1 MRALWREWWGKTA
14 LKGAK
19 RPGHRHRHR
28 HRHTPARLGSE
39 GLEPRAMLAADQL
52 STVEVEALLN
62 RASAVTPSN
71 DAIIAVVD
79 CTGQI
84 LGVRTESDVSFA
96 DNKTLGFAIDGAVAK
111 ARTGA
116 FFSNTQ
122 AILTSRTVSHISQS
136 TITQRE
142 MQADPNSTIDTI
154 TGPGYVAPVGLG
166 GTFPPGIINTPLVD
180 LFGIEHTNRVSVL
193 KPGVLPT
200 DPFDAANFIIDRRSY
215 SAQVAGTY
223 GAVGSQA
230 GQPPQP
236 IARGIATLPGG
247 IAIYRA
253 NTNEVIGGLG
263 VFFPGKD
270 GTASF
275 EQGFVATATQTRQNR
290 LNAPKVLEAELI
302 ALETLLPMNVGKPAV
317 VDVPLVKGSTLA
329 LITLAPSEN
338 ILTRT
343 YNPNGSLLQRA
354 NIGYQLPLPAP
365 LSVSQ
370 TQGLVNKVNNAARIN
385 LGGIALQSFGPQAG
399 PLGVQ
404 TLFTLAGKLGP
415 GTVSGSDQPVKGAVT
430 VLDGKL
436 QADGWLVPAT
446 TGSEMTAVQVKGII
460 DQGIVEAGKTRAQ
473 IRIQPT
479 GTKMVLAV
487 SDFDGTILGLYRMS
501 GATVFSIDVAVA
513 KARNTVYYASADLQP
528 TDRAGTVPVGTAFTN
543 RSFRYLASAH
553 DPSGNTAAGPGAFS
567 ILKDAGINPK
577 TGLNTNPNSPPLASS
592 FTTVLGYDSFNTGS
606 NFHSTTMPRENQNG
620 VVFFPGSTPLYVGR
634 KLSGGFGVSGDG
646 VDQDDVVTYYAAAG
660 SPQGNFNAPTDLRA
674 DNYRVSGIR
683 LPYVKYSRN
692 PFTGA

>member
-14 LKGAK
+14 LKGA
-19 RPGHRHRHR
+19 RWPARR
-28 HRHTPARLGSE
+28 TPAWLGAE

-52 STVEVEALLN
+52 STVEVESLLK

-71 DAIIAVVD
+71 DAIIAIVD

-84 LGVRTESDVSFA
+84 LGVRTESDISFA

-116 FFSNTQ
+116 FFSNNQ

-193 KPGVLPT
+193 KPGVSPAS
-200 DPFDAANFIIDRRSY
+200 PFDAANFIIDRRSY
-215 SAQVAGTY
+215 AAQVAGTY

-253 NTNEVIGGLG
+253 DTNEVIGGLG

-275 EQGFVATATQTRQNR
+275 EQGFVATAKQTRQNR
-290 LNAPKVLEAELI
+290 LNAPKALEAELI
-302 ALETLLPMNVGKPAV
+302 ALETLLPINVGKPAV
-317 VDVPLVKGSTLA
+317 VDVPLVSPTLA
-329 LITLAPSEN
+329 TITLAPAD
-338 ILTRT
+338 IIA
-343 YNPNGSLLQRA
+343 RA
-354 NIGYQLPLPAP
+354 GGIKLPLTAP
-365 LSVSQ
+365 RSTAQ
-370 TQGLVNKVNNAARIN
+370 TQALVNKINNAARIN

-430 VLDGKL
+430 VLPGKL
-436 QADGWLVPAT
+436 QADGWIVPAT
-446 TGSEMTAVQVKGII
+446 AGSELTAAQVKGII
-460 DQGIVEAGKTRAQ
+460 DQGTVEAGKTRAQ

-501 GATVFSIDVAVA
+501 GATLFSIDVAVA

-528 TDRAGTVPVGTAFTN
+528 TDRTGTVPIGTAFTN
-543 RSFRYLASAH
+543 RTFRYLASAH

-592 FTTVLGYDSFNTGS
+592 FKTVLGYDSFNTGS
-606 NFHSTTMPRENQNG
+606 NFHSTTMPAANQNG
-620 VVFFPGSTPLYVGR
+620 IVFFPGSSALYVGR

-646 VDQDDVVTYYAAAG
+646 VDQDDVVTSYAAAG

-674 DNYRVSGIR
+674 DNYLVSRIR

>member
-14 LKGAK
+14 LKGA
-19 RPGHRHRHR
+19 RWPARR
-28 HRHTPARLGSE
+28 TPAWLGAE

-52 STVEVEALLN
+52 STVEVESLLK

-71 DAIIAVVD
+71 DAIIAIVD

-84 LGVRTESDVSFA
+84 LGVRTESDISFA

-116 FFSNTQ
+116 FFSNNQ

-154 TGPGYVAPVGLG
+154 QGPGYVAPVGLG

-193 KPGVLPT
+193 KPGISPAS
-200 DPFDAANFIIDRRSY
+200 PFDAANFIIDRRSY

-253 NTNEVIGGLG
+253 GTNEVIGGLG

-275 EQGFVATATQTRQNR
+275 EQGFVATAKQTRQNR
-290 LNAPKVLEAELI
+290 LNAPKALEAELI
-302 ALETLLPMNVGKPAV
+302 ALETLLPINVGKPAV
-317 VDVPLVKGSTLA
+317 VDVPLVSPTLA
-329 LITLAPSEN
+329 TITLAPAD
-338 ILTRT
+338 IIA
-343 YNPNGSLLQRA
+343 RA
-354 NIGYQLPLPAP
+354 GGIKLPLTAP
-365 LSVSQ
+365 RSTAQ
-370 TQGLVNKVNNAARIN
+370 TQALVNKINNAARIN

-415 GTVSGSDQPVKGAVT
+415 GTVSGSDQPVKGALT
-430 VLDGKL
+430 VLPGKL
-436 QADGWLVPAT
+436 QADGWIVPAT
-446 TGSEMTAVQVKGII
+446 AGSELTAAQVKGII
-460 DQGIVEAGKTRAQ
+460 DQGTVEAGKTRAQ

-501 GATVFSIDVAVA
+501 GATLFSIDVAVA

-528 TDRAGTVPVGTAFTN
+528 TDRTGTVPIGTAFTN
-543 RSFRYLASAH
+543 RTFRYLASAH

-592 FTTVLGYDSFNTGS
+592 FKTVLGYDSFNTGS
-606 NFHSTTMPRENQNG
+606 NFHSTTMPAANQNG
-620 VVFFPGSTPLYVGR
+620 IVFFPGSSALYVGR

-646 VDQDDVVTYYAAAG
+646 VDQDDVVTSYAAAG

>member
-14 LKGAK
+14 LKGA
-19 RPGHRHRHR
+19 RWPARR
-28 HRHTPARLGSE
+28 TPAWLGAE

-52 STVEVEALLN
+52 STVEVESLLK

-71 DAIIAVVD
+71 DAIIAIVD

-84 LGVRTESDVSFA
+84 LGVRTESDISFA

-116 FFSNTQ
+116 FFSNNQ

-154 TGPGYVAPVGLG
+154 QGPGYVAPVGLG

-193 KPGVLPT
+193 KPGISPAS
-200 DPFDAANFIIDRRSY
+200 PFDAANFIIDRRSY

-253 NTNEVIGGLG
+253 GTNEVIGGLG

-275 EQGFVATATQTRQNR
+275 EQGFVATAKQTRQNR
-290 LNAPKVLEAELI
+290 LNAPKALEAELI
-302 ALETLLPMNVGKPAV
+302 ALETLLPINVGKPAV
-317 VDVPLVKGSTLA
+317 VDVPLVSPTLA
-329 LITLAPSEN
+329 TITLAPAD
-338 ILTRT
+338 IIA
-343 YNPNGSLLQRA
+343 RA
-354 NIGYQLPLPAP
+354 GGIKLPLTAP
-365 LSVSQ
+365 RSTAQ
-370 TQGLVNKVNNAARIN
+370 TQALVNKINNAARIN

-430 VLDGKL
+430 VLPGKL
-436 QADGWLVPAT
+436 QADGWIVPAT
-446 TGSEMTAVQVKGII
+446 AGSELTAAQVKGII
-460 DQGIVEAGKTRAQ
+460 DQGTVEAGKTRAQ

-501 GATVFSIDVAVA
+501 GATLFSIDVAVA

-528 TDRAGTVPVGTAFTN
+528 TDRTGTVPIGTAFTN
-543 RSFRYLASAH
+543 RTFRYLASAH

-592 FTTVLGYDSFNTGS
+592 FKTVLGYDSFNTGS
-606 NFHSTTMPRENQNG
+606 NFHSTTMPAANQNG
-620 VVFFPGSTPLYVGR
+620 IVFFPGSSALYVGR

-646 VDQDDVVTYYAAAG
+646 VDQDDVVTSYAAAG

-692 PFTGA
+692 PFTGAA

>member
-14 LKGAK
+14 LKGA
-19 RPGHRHRHR
+19 RWPARR
-28 HRHTPARLGSE
+28 TPAWLGAE

-52 STVEVEALLN
+52 STVEVESLLK

-71 DAIIAVVD
+71 DAIIAIVD

-84 LGVRTESDVSFA
+84 LGVRTESDISFA

-116 FFSNTQ
+116 FFSNNQ

-154 TGPGYVAPVGLG
+154 QGPGYVAPVGLG

-193 KPGVLPT
+193 KPGISPAS
-200 DPFDAANFIIDRRSY
+200 PFDAANFIIDRRSY

-253 NTNEVIGGLG
+253 GTNEVIGGLG

-275 EQGFVATATQTRQNR
+275 EQGFVATDKQTRQNR
-290 LNAPKVLEAELI
+290 LNAPKALEAELI
-302 ALETLLPMNVGKPAV
+302 ALETLLPINVGKPAV
-317 VDVPLVKGSTLA
+317 VDVPLVSPTLA
-329 LITLAPSEN
+329 TITLAPAD
-338 ILTRT
+338 IIA
-343 YNPNGSLLQRA
+343 RA
-354 NIGYQLPLPAP
+354 GGIKLPLTAP
-365 LSVSQ
+365 RSTAQ
-370 TQGLVNKVNNAARIN
+370 TQALVNKINNAARIN

-430 VLDGKL
+430 VLPGKL
-436 QADGWLVPAT
+436 QADGWIVPAT
-446 TGSEMTAVQVKGII
+446 AGSELTAAQVKGII
-460 DQGIVEAGKTRAQ
+460 DQGTVEAGKTRAQ

-501 GATVFSIDVAVA
+501 GATLFSIDVAVA

-528 TDRAGTVPVGTAFTN
+528 TDRTGTVPIGTAFTN
-543 RSFRYLASAH
+543 RTFRYLASAH

-592 FTTVLGYDSFNTGS
+592 FKTVLGYDSFNTGS
-606 NFHSTTMPRENQNG
+606 NFHSTTMPAANQNG
-620 VVFFPGSTPLYVGR
+620 IVFFPGSSALYVGR

-646 VDQDDVVTYYAAAG
+646 VDQDDVVTSYAAAG

>member
-14 LKGAK
+14 LKGA
-19 RPGHRHRHR
+19 RWPARR
-28 HRHTPARLGSE
+28 TPAWLGAE

-52 STVEVEALLN
+52 STVEVESLLK

-71 DAIIAVVD
+71 DAIIAIVD

-84 LGVRTESDVSFA
+84 LGVRTESDISFA

-116 FFSNTQ
+116 FFSNNQ

-154 TGPGYVAPVGLG
+154 QGPGYVAPVGLG

-193 KPGVLPT
+193 KPGISPAS
-200 DPFDAANFIIDRRSY
+200 PFDAANFIIDRRSY

-253 NTNEVIGGLG
+253 GTNEVIGGLG

-275 EQGFVATATQTRQNR
+275 EQGFVATAKQTRQNR
-290 LNAPKVLEAELI
+290 LNAPKALEAELI
-302 ALETLLPMNVGKPAV
+302 ALETLLPINVGKPAV
-317 VDVPLVKGSTLA
+317 VDVPLVSPTLA
-329 LITLAPSEN
+329 TITLAPAD
-338 ILTRT
+338 IIA
-343 YNPNGSLLQRA
+343 RA
-354 NIGYQLPLPAP
+354 GGIKLPLTAP
-365 LSVSQ
+365 RSTAQ
-370 TQGLVNKVNNAARIN
+370 TQALVNKINNAARIN

-430 VLDGKL
+430 VLPGKL
-436 QADGWLVPAT
+436 QADGWIVPAT
-446 TGSEMTAVQVKGII
+446 AGSELTAAQVKGII
-460 DQGIVEAGKTRAQ
+460 DQGTVEAGKTRAQ

-501 GATVFSIDVAVA
+501 GATLFSIDVAVA

-528 TDRAGTVPVGTAFTN
+528 TDRTGTVPIGTAFTN
-543 RSFRYLASAH
+543 RTFRYLASAH

-592 FTTVLGYDSFNTGS
+592 FKTVLGYDSFNTGS
-606 NFHSTTMPRENQNG
+606 NFHSTTMPAANQNG
-620 VVFFPGSTPLYVGR
+620 IVFFPGSSALYVGR

-646 VDQDDVVTYYAAAG
+646 VDQDDVVTSYAAAG

-674 DNYRVSGIR
+674 DNYRVSRIR

>member
-1 MRALWREWWGKTA
+1 M
-14 LKGAK
+14 
-19 RPGHRHRHR
+19 
-28 HRHTPARLGSE
+28 
-39 GLEPRAMLAADQL
+39 
-52 STVEVEALLN
+52 
-62 RASAVTPSN
+62 
-71 DAIIAVVD
+71 
-79 CTGQI
+79 
-84 LGVRTESDVSFA
+84 
-96 DNKTLGFAIDGAVAK
+96 
-111 ARTGA
+111 
-116 FFSNTQ
+116 
-122 AILTSRTVSHISQS
+122 
-136 TITQRE
+136 
-142 MQADPNSTIDTI
+142 
-154 TGPGYVAPVGLG
+154 GLG

-193 KPGVLPT
+193 KPGVSAAS
-200 DPFDAANFIIDRRSY
+200 PFDPANFIIDRRSY
-215 SAQVAGTY
+215 AAQVAGTY

-253 NTNEVIGGLG
+253 DTNEVIGGIG
-263 VFFPGKD
+263 VFFPGQD

-290 LNAPKVLEAELI
+290 LNAPKALEAELI
-302 ALETLLPMNVGKPAV
+302 ALETLLPMKVGKEGEPVA
-317 VDVPLVKGSTLA
+317 VPLVQGSTLA
-329 LITLAPSEN
+329 LITLAPAD
-338 ILTRT
+338 IIA
-343 YNPNGSLLQRA
+343 RA
-354 NIGYQLPLPAP
+354 GGIKLPLAAP
-365 LSVSQ
+365 LSDSQ

-404 TLFTLAGKLGP
+404 TLFKLAAQLTAKSGP
-415 GTVSGSDQPVKGAVT
+415 GTVNGSDQPVKGADPT
-430 VLDGKL
+430 PLKGKL

-446 TGSEMTAVQVKGII
+446 AGSALTAAQVDGII
-460 DQGIVEAGKTRAQ
+460 NQGIVEAGKTRAQ

-487 SDFDGTILGLYRMS
+487 SDFDGTILGLYRMP

-528 TDRAGTVPVGTAFTN
+528 ADQAGTVPKLTAFTN

-553 DPSGNTAAGPGAFS
+553 YPSGNTAAGPGAFS

-577 TGLNTNPNSPPLASS
+577 TGLNIGPPRPANT

-606 NFHSTTMPRENQNG
+606 NFHSTAMPAANQNG
-620 VVFFPGSTPLYVGR
+620 IVFFPGSTPLYVGR

-660 SPQGNFNAPTDLRA
+660 SAQGNFNAPTDLRA
-674 DNYRVSGIR
+674 DNYLVGGIR

-692 PFTGA
+692 PFTGAA

>member
-1 MRALWREWWGKTA
+1 MRALWREWWGTTA
-14 LKGAK
+14 LKGA
-19 RPGHRHRHR
+19 RWPARRR
-28 HRHTPARLGSE
+28 TPAWLGAE

-52 STVEVEALLN
+52 STVEVESLLK

-71 DAIIAVVD
+71 DAIIAIVD

-84 LGVRTESDVSFA
+84 LGVRTESDVNFA

-116 FFSNTQ
+116 FFSNNQ

-154 TGPGYVAPVGLG
+154 QGPGYVAPVGLG

-193 KPGVLPT
+193 KPGVSPAS
-200 DPFDAANFIIDRRSY
+200 PFDAANFIIDRRAY
-215 SAQVAGTY
+215 AAQVAGTY

-253 NTNEVIGGLG
+253 GTNEVIGGLG

-275 EQGFVATATQTRQNR
+275 EQGFVATAKQTRQNR
-290 LNAPKVLEAELI
+290 LNAPKALEAELI

-329 LITLAPSEN
+329 LITLAPAD
-338 ILTRT
+338 IIA
-343 YNPNGSLLQRA
+343 RA
-354 NIGYQLPLPAP
+354 GGIKLPLTAP
-365 LSVSQ
+365 RSTAQ
-370 TQGLVNKVNNAARIN
+370 TQALVNKINNAARIN
-385 LGGIALQSFGPQAG
+385 LGGIALQSFGPQVG

-404 TLFTLAGKLGP
+404 TLFKLAGTLGP

-430 VLDGKL
+430 VLPGKL

-446 TGSEMTAVQVKGII
+446 AGSELTAVQVKGII

-528 TDRAGTVPVGTAFTN
+528 ADQAGTVPIGTAFTN
-543 RSFRYLASAH
+543 RTFRYLASAH
-553 DPSGNTAAGPGAFS
+553 YPSGNTAAGPGAFS

-620 VVFFPGSTPLYVGR
+620 VVFFPGSTALYVGR

-646 VDQDDVVTYYAAAG
+646 VDQDDVVTSYAAAG
-660 SPQGNFNAPTDLRA
+660 SAQGNFKAPTDLRA
-674 DNYRVSGIR
+674 DNYLVGGIR

>member
-1 MRALWREWWGKTA
+1 MRAFWREWWGKTA
-14 LKGAK
+14 LKGA
-19 RPGHRHRHR
+19 RRLARR
-28 HRHTPARLGSE
+28 APARLGAE

-52 STVEVEALLN
+52 STVEVEALLK

-193 KPGVLPT
+193 KPGVSPAS
-200 DPFDAANFIIDRRSY
+200 PFDAANFIIDRRSY
-215 SAQVAGTY
+215 AAQVAGTY
-223 GAVGSQA
+223 GAVGSQV

-290 LNAPKVLEAELI
+290 LNAPKALEAELI
-302 ALETLLPMNVGKPAV
+302 ALETLLPMNVGQAGLPPVSK
-317 VDVPLVKGSTLA
+317 
-329 LITLAPSEN
+329 ITLAPN
-338 ILTRT
+338 VI
-343 YNPNGSLLQRA
+343 LQRS
-354 NIGYQLPLPAP
+354 GVLTAP
-365 LSVSQ
+365 PPVTNAQ
-370 TQGLVNKVNNAARIN
+370 FQGFVNKVNNAARIN

-404 TLFTLAGKLGP
+404 TLFNLAAQLKEKSGP
-415 GTVSGSDQPVKGAVT
+415 GTVNGTNRPVMGALT
-430 VLDGKL
+430 VLPGKL
-436 QADGWLVPAT
+436 QAAEWIVPAT
-446 TGSEMTAVQVKGII
+446 AGSELTAAQVDGII
-460 DQGIVEAGKTRAQ
+460 KQGIAESDKTRAQ

-487 SDFDGTILGLYRMS
+487 SDFDGTILGLYRMP

-513 KARNTVYYASADLQP
+513 KARNTVYYASADLQNHP
-528 TDRAGTVPVGTAFTN
+528 TDRAGTVPIGTAFTN

-553 DPSGNTAAGPGAFS
+553 YPSGNTAAGPGAFS

-577 TGLNTNPNSPPLASS
+577 TGLNIGPPRPANT

-606 NFHSTTMPRENQNG
+606 NFHSTAMPAANQNG
-620 VVFFPGSTPLYVGR
+620 IVFFPGSTPLYVGR

-660 SPQGNFNAPTDLRA
+660 SAQGNFNAPADLRA
-674 DNYRVSGIR
+674 DNYLVGGIR

-692 PFTGA
+692 PFTGAA

>member
-14 LKGAK
+14 LKGA
-19 RPGHRHRHR
+19 RWPARR
-28 HRHTPARLGSE
+28 TPAWLGAE

-52 STVEVEALLN
+52 STVEVESLLK

-71 DAIIAVVD
+71 DAIIAIVD

-84 LGVRTESDVSFA
+84 LGVRTESDISFA

-116 FFSNTQ
+116 FFSNNQ

-154 TGPGYVAPVGLG
+154 QGPGYVAPVGLG

-193 KPGVLPT
+193 KPGISPAS
-200 DPFDAANFIIDRRSY
+200 PFDAANFIIDRRSY

-253 NTNEVIGGLG
+253 GTNEVIGGLG

-275 EQGFVATATQTRQNR
+275 EQGFVATAKQTRQNR
-290 LNAPKVLEAELI
+290 LNAPKALEAELI
-302 ALETLLPMNVGKPAV
+302 ALETLLPINVGKPAV
-317 VDVPLVKGSTLA
+317 VDVPLVSPTLA
-329 LITLAPSEN
+329 TITLAPAD
-338 ILTRT
+338 IIA
-343 YNPNGSLLQRA
+343 RA
-354 NIGYQLPLPAP
+354 GGIKLPLTAP
-365 LSVSQ
+365 RSTAQ
-370 TQGLVNKVNNAARIN
+370 TQALVNKINNAARIN

-430 VLDGKL
+430 VLPGKL
-436 QADGWLVPAT
+436 QADGWIVPAT
-446 TGSEMTAVQVKGII
+446 AGSELTAAQVKGII
-460 DQGIVEAGKTRAQ
+460 DQGTVEAGKTRAQ

-501 GATVFSIDVAVA
+501 GATLFSIDVAVA

-528 TDRAGTVPVGTAFTN
+528 TDRTGTVPIGTAFTN
-543 RSFRYLASAH
+543 RTFRYLASAH

-592 FTTVLGYDSFNTGS
+592 FKTVLGYDSFNTGS
-606 NFHSTTMPRENQNG
+606 NFHSTTMPAANQNG
-620 VVFFPGSTPLYVGR
+620 IVFFPGSSALYVGR

-646 VDQDDVVTYYAAAG
+646 VDQDDVVTSYAAAG

-674 DNYRVSGIR
+674 DNYLVSRIR

>member
-1 MRALWREWWGKTA
+1 MMASWQGWWGKTA
-14 LKGAK
+14 LKRAK
-19 RPGHRHRHR
+19 RPRHCHS
-28 HRHTPARLGSE
+28 PARLGTE

-84 LGVRTESDVSFA
+84 LGVRTESDVKFA

-154 TGPGYVAPVGLG
+154 QGPGYVAPVGLG

-193 KPGVLPT
+193 KPGISPAS
-200 DPFDAANFIIDRRSY
+200 PFDAANFIIDRRSY

-253 NTNEVIGGLG
+253 GTNEVIGGLG

-275 EQGFVATATQTRQNR
+275 EQGFVATAKQTRQNR
-290 LNAPKVLEAELI
+290 LNAPKALEAELI
-302 ALETLLPMNVGKPAV
+302 ALETLLPINVGKPAV
-317 VDVPLVKGSTLA
+317 VDVPLVSPTLA
-329 LITLAPSEN
+329 TITLAPAD
-338 ILTRT
+338 IIA
-343 YNPNGSLLQRA
+343 RA
-354 NIGYQLPLPAP
+354 GGIKLPLTAP
-365 LSVSQ
+365 RSTAQ
-370 TQGLVNKVNNAARIN
+370 TQALVNKINNAARIN

-430 VLDGKL
+430 VLPGKL
-436 QADGWLVPAT
+436 QADGWIVPAT
-446 TGSEMTAVQVKGII
+446 AGSELTAAQVKGII
-460 DQGIVEAGKTRAQ
+460 DQGTVEAGKTRAQ

-501 GATVFSIDVAVA
+501 GATLFSIDVAVA

-528 TDRAGTVPVGTAFTN
+528 TDRTGTVPIGTAFTN
-543 RSFRYLASAH
+543 RTFRYLASAH

-592 FTTVLGYDSFNTGS
+592 FKTVLGYDSFNTGS
-606 NFHSTTMPRENQNG
+606 NFHSTTMPAANQNG
-620 VVFFPGSTPLYVGR
+620 IVFFPGSSALYVGR

-646 VDQDDVVTYYAAAG
+646 VDQDDVVTSYAAAG

-674 DNYRVSGIR
+674 DNYLVSRIR

>member
-1 MRALWREWWGKTA
+1 MRALWREWWGTTA
-14 LKGAK
+14 LKGA
-19 RPGHRHRHR
+19 RWPARRR
-28 HRHTPARLGSE
+28 TPAWLGAE

-52 STVEVEALLN
+52 STVEVESLLK

-71 DAIIAVVD
+71 DAIIAIVD

-84 LGVRTESDVSFA
+84 LGVRTESDVNFA

-116 FFSNTQ
+116 FFSNNQ

-193 KPGVLPT
+193 KPGVSPAS
-200 DPFDAANFIIDRRSY
+200 PFDAANFVIDRRSY

-253 NTNEVIGGLG
+253 GTNEVIGGLG

-275 EQGFVATATQTRQNR
+275 EQGFVANATQTRQNR
-290 LNAPKVLEAELI
+290 LNAPKALEAELI
-302 ALETLLPMNVGKPAV
+302 ALETLLPINVGKPAV
-317 VDVPLVKGSTLA
+317 VDVPLVSPTLA
-329 LITLAPSEN
+329 TITLAPAD
-338 ILTRT
+338 IIA
-343 YNPNGSLLQRA
+343 RA
-354 NIGYQLPLPAP
+354 GGIKLPLTAP
-365 LSVSQ
+365 LSTAQ
-370 TQGLVNKVNNAARIN
+370 TQALVNKINNAARIN

-415 GTVSGSDQPVKGAVT
+415 GTVSGSDQPVKGAVA
-430 VLDGKL
+430 VLPGKL
-436 QADGWLVPAT
+436 QADGWIVPAT
-446 TGSEMTAVQVKGII
+446 AGSELTAAQVKGII
-460 DQGIVEAGKTRAQ
+460 DQGTVEAGKTRAQ

-501 GATVFSIDVAVA
+501 GATLFSIDVAVA

-528 TDRAGTVPVGTAFTN
+528 TDRTGTVPIGTAFTN
-543 RSFRYLASAH
+543 RTFRYLASAH

-592 FTTVLGYDSFNTGS
+592 FKTVLGYDSFNTGS
-606 NFHSTTMPRENQNG
+606 NFHSTAMPAANQNG
-620 VVFFPGSTPLYVGR
+620 IVFFPGSTPLYVGR

-646 VDQDDVVTYYAAAG
+646 VDQDDVVTSYAAAG
-660 SPQGNFNAPTDLRA
+660 SPQGNFNAPADLRA

>member
-14 LKGAK
+14 LKGA
-19 RPGHRHRHR
+19 RWPARR
-28 HRHTPARLGSE
+28 TPAWLGAE

-52 STVEVEALLN
+52 STVEVESLLK

-71 DAIIAVVD
+71 DAIIAIVD

-84 LGVRTESDVSFA
+84 LGVRTESDISFA

-116 FFSNTQ
+116 FFSNNQ

-154 TGPGYVAPVGLG
+154 QGPGYVAPVGLG

-193 KPGVLPT
+193 KPGISPAS
-200 DPFDAANFIIDRRSY
+200 PFDAANFIIDRRSY

-253 NTNEVIGGLG
+253 GTNEVIGGLG

-275 EQGFVATATQTRQNR
+275 EQGFVATAKQTRQNR
-290 LNAPKVLEAELI
+290 LNAPKALEAELI
-302 ALETLLPMNVGKPAV
+302 ALETLLPINVGKPAV
-317 VDVPLVKGSTLA
+317 VDVPLVSPTLA
-329 LITLAPSEN
+329 TITLAPAD
-338 ILTRT
+338 IIA
-343 YNPNGSLLQRA
+343 RA
-354 NIGYQLPLPAP
+354 GGIKLPLTAP
-365 LSVSQ
+365 RSTAQ
-370 TQGLVNKVNNAARIN
+370 TQALVNKINNAARIN

-430 VLDGKL
+430 VLPGKL
-436 QADGWLVPAT
+436 QADGWIVPAT
-446 TGSEMTAVQVKGII
+446 AGSELTAAQVKGII
-460 DQGIVEAGKTRAQ
+460 DQGTVEAGKTRAQ

-501 GATVFSIDVAVA
+501 GATLFSIDVAVA

-528 TDRAGTVPVGTAFTN
+528 TDRTGTVPIGTAFTN
-543 RSFRYLASAH
+543 RTFRYLASAH

-592 FTTVLGYDSFNTGS
+592 FKTVLGYDSFNTGS
-606 NFHSTTMPRENQNG
+606 NFHSTTMPAANQNG
-620 VVFFPGSTPLYVGR
+620 IVFFPGSSALYVGR

-646 VDQDDVVTYYAAAG
+646 VDQDDVVTSYAAAG

>member
-1 MRALWREWWGKTA
+1 MRALWREWWGTTA
-14 LKGAK
+14 LKGA
-19 RPGHRHRHR
+19 RWPARRR
-28 HRHTPARLGSE
+28 TPAWLGAE

-52 STVEVEALLN
+52 STVEVESLLK

-71 DAIIAVVD
+71 DAIIAIVD

-84 LGVRTESDVSFA
+84 LGVRTESDISFA

-116 FFSNTQ
+116 FFSNNQ

-154 TGPGYVAPVGLG
+154 QGPGYVAPVGLG

-193 KPGVLPT
+193 KPGISPAS
-200 DPFDAANFIIDRRSY
+200 PFDAANFIIDRRSY

-253 NTNEVIGGLG
+253 GTNEVIGGLG

-275 EQGFVATATQTRQNR
+275 EQGFVATAKQTRQNR
-290 LNAPKVLEAELI
+290 LNAPKALEAELI

-329 LITLAPSEN
+329 LITLAPAD
-338 ILTRT
+338 IIA
-343 YNPNGSLLQRA
+343 RA
-354 NIGYQLPLPAP
+354 GGIKLPLTAP
-365 LSVSQ
+365 RSIPQ
-370 TQGLVNKVNNAARIN
+370 TQALVNKINNAARIN
-385 LGGIALQSFGPQAG
+385 LGGIALQSFGPQVG

-404 TLFTLAGKLGP
+404 TLFKLAGTLGP

-430 VLDGKL
+430 VLPGKL

-446 TGSEMTAVQVKGII
+446 AGSELTAVQVKGII

-528 TDRAGTVPVGTAFTN
+528 ADQAGTVPIGTAFTN
-543 RSFRYLASAH
+543 RTFRYLASAH
-553 DPSGNTAAGPGAFS
+553 YPSGNTAAGPGAFS

-620 VVFFPGSTPLYVGR
+620 VVFFPGSTALYVGR

-646 VDQDDVVTYYAAAG
+646 VDQDDVVTSYAAAG
-660 SPQGNFNAPTDLRA
+660 SAQGNFKAPTDLRA
-674 DNYRVSGIR
+674 DNYLVGGIR

>member
-14 LKGAK
+14 LKGA
-19 RPGHRHRHR
+19 RWPARR
-28 HRHTPARLGSE
+28 TPAWLGAE

-52 STVEVEALLN
+52 STVEVESLLK

-71 DAIIAVVD
+71 DAIIAIVD

-84 LGVRTESDVSFA
+84 LGVRTESDVNFA

-116 FFSNTQ
+116 FFSNNQ

-154 TGPGYVAPVGLG
+154 QGPGYVAPVGLG

-193 KPGVLPT
+193 KPGVSPAS
-200 DPFDAANFIIDRRSY
+200 PFDAANFIIDRRAY
-215 SAQVAGTY
+215 AAQVAGTY

-253 NTNEVIGGLG
+253 GTNEVIGGLG

-275 EQGFVATATQTRQNR
+275 EQGFVATAKQTRQNR
-290 LNAPKVLEAELI
+290 LNAPKALEAELI

-329 LITLAPSEN
+329 LITLAPAD
-338 ILTRT
+338 IIA
-343 YNPNGSLLQRA
+343 RA
-354 NIGYQLPLPAP
+354 GGIKLPLTAP
-365 LSVSQ
+365 RSTAQ
-370 TQGLVNKVNNAARIN
+370 TQALVNKINNAARIN

-430 VLDGKL
+430 VLPGKL
-436 QADGWLVPAT
+436 QADGWIVPAT
-446 TGSEMTAVQVKGII
+446 AGSELTAAQVKGII
-460 DQGIVEAGKTRAQ
+460 DQGTVEAGKTRAQ

-501 GATVFSIDVAVA
+501 GATLFSIDVAVA

-528 TDRAGTVPVGTAFTN
+528 TDRTGTVPIGTAFTN
-543 RSFRYLASAH
+543 RTFRYLASAH

-592 FTTVLGYDSFNTGS
+592 FKTVLGYDSFNTGS
-606 NFHSTTMPRENQNG
+606 NFHSTTMPAANQNG
-620 VVFFPGSTPLYVGR
+620 IVFFPGSSALYVGR

-646 VDQDDVVTYYAAAG
+646 VDQDDVVTSYAAAG

>member
-1 MRALWREWWGKTA
+1 
-14 LKGAK
+14 
-19 RPGHRHRHR
+19 
-28 HRHTPARLGSE
+28 
-39 GLEPRAMLAADQL
+39 L
-52 STVEVEALLN
+52 STVEVESLLN

-84 LGVRTESDVSFA
+84 LGVRTESDVSFV

-193 KPGVLPT
+193 KPGVSAAS
-200 DPFDAANFIIDRRSY
+200 PFDPANFIIDRRSY

-253 NTNEVIGGLG
+253 GTNEVIGGLG

-275 EQGFVATATQTRQNR
+275 EQGFVANATQTRQNR
-290 LNAPKVLEAELI
+290 LNAPKALEAELI
-302 ALETLLPMNVGKPAV
+302 ALETLLPINVGKPAV
-317 VDVPLVKGSTLA
+317 VDVPLVSPTLA
-329 LITLAPSEN
+329 TITLAPAD
-338 ILTRT
+338 IIA
-343 YNPNGSLLQRA
+343 RA
-354 NIGYQLPLPAP
+354 GGIKLPLTAP
-365 LSVSQ
+365 LSTAQ
-370 TQGLVNKVNNAARIN
+370 TQALVNKINNAARIN

-415 GTVSGSDQPVKGAVT
+415 GTVSGSDQPVKGAVA
-430 VLDGKL
+430 VLPGKL
-436 QADGWLVPAT
+436 QADGWIVPAT
-446 TGSEMTAVQVKGII
+446 AGSELTAAQVKGII
-460 DQGIVEAGKTRAQ
+460 DQGTVEAGKTRAQ

-501 GATVFSIDVAVA
+501 GATLFSIDVAVA

-528 TDRAGTVPVGTAFTN
+528 ADRAGTVPIGTAFTN
-543 RSFRYLASAH
+543 RTFRYLASAH

-592 FTTVLGYDSFNTGS
+592 FKTVLGYDSFNTGS
-606 NFHSTTMPRENQNG
+606 NFHSTAMPAANQNG
-620 VVFFPGSTPLYVGR
+620 IVFFPGSTPLYVGR

-646 VDQDDVVTYYAAAG
+646 VDQDDVVTSYAAAG
-660 SPQGNFNAPTDLRA
+660 SPQGNFNAPADLRA

>member
-14 LKGAK
+14 LKGA
-19 RPGHRHRHR
+19 RWPARR
-28 HRHTPARLGSE
+28 TPAWLGAE

-52 STVEVEALLN
+52 STVEVESLLK

-71 DAIIAVVD
+71 DAIIAIVD

-84 LGVRTESDVSFA
+84 LGVRTESDISFA

-122 AILTSRTVSHISQS
+122 AILTARTVSHISQS

-154 TGPGYVAPVGLG
+154 QGPGYVAPVGLG

-193 KPGVLPT
+193 KPGISPAS
-200 DPFDAANFIIDRRSY
+200 PFDAANFIIDRRSY

-253 NTNEVIGGLG
+253 GTNEVIGGLG

-275 EQGFVATATQTRQNR
+275 EQGFVATAKQTRQNR
-290 LNAPKVLEAELI
+290 LNAPKALEAELI
-302 ALETLLPMNVGKPAV
+302 ALETLLPINVGKPAV
-317 VDVPLVKGSTLA
+317 VDVPLVSPTLA
-329 LITLAPSEN
+329 TITLAPAD
-338 ILTRT
+338 IIA
-343 YNPNGSLLQRA
+343 RA
-354 NIGYQLPLPAP
+354 GGIKLPLTAP
-365 LSVSQ
+365 RSTAQ
-370 TQGLVNKVNNAARIN
+370 TQALVNKINNAARIN

-430 VLDGKL
+430 VLPGKL
-436 QADGWLVPAT
+436 QADGWIVPAT
-446 TGSEMTAVQVKGII
+446 AGSELTAAQVKGII
-460 DQGIVEAGKTRAQ
+460 DQGTVEAGKTRAQ

-501 GATVFSIDVAVA
+501 GATLFSIDVAVA

-528 TDRAGTVPVGTAFTN
+528 TDRTGTVPIGTAFTN
-543 RSFRYLASAH
+543 RTFRYLASAH

-592 FTTVLGYDSFNTGS
+592 FKTVLGYDSFNTGS
-606 NFHSTTMPRENQNG
+606 NFHSTTMPAANQNG
-620 VVFFPGSTPLYVGR
+620 IVFFPGSSALYVGR

-646 VDQDDVVTYYAAAG
+646 VDQDDVVTSYAAAG

-674 DNYRVSGIR
+674 DNYLVSRIR

>member
-14 LKGAK
+14 LKGA
-19 RPGHRHRHR
+19 RWPARR
-28 HRHTPARLGSE
+28 TPAWLGAE

-52 STVEVEALLN
+52 STVEVESLLK

-71 DAIIAVVD
+71 DAIIAIVD

-84 LGVRTESDVSFA
+84 LGVRTESDISFA

-116 FFSNTQ
+116 FFSNNQ
-122 AILTSRTVSHISQS
+122 AILTSRTFSHISQS

-154 TGPGYVAPVGLG
+154 QGPGYVAPVGLG

-193 KPGVLPT
+193 KPGISPAS
-200 DPFDAANFIIDRRSY
+200 PFDAANFIIDRRSY

-253 NTNEVIGGLG
+253 GTNEVIGGLG

-275 EQGFVATATQTRQNR
+275 EQGFVATAKQTRQNR
-290 LNAPKVLEAELI
+290 LNAPKALEAELI
-302 ALETLLPMNVGKPAV
+302 ALETLLPINVGKPAV
-317 VDVPLVKGSTLA
+317 VDVPLVSPTLA
-329 LITLAPSEN
+329 TITLAPAD
-338 ILTRT
+338 IIA
-343 YNPNGSLLQRA
+343 RA
-354 NIGYQLPLPAP
+354 GGIKLPLTAP
-365 LSVSQ
+365 RSTAQ
-370 TQGLVNKVNNAARIN
+370 TQALVNKINNAARIN

-430 VLDGKL
+430 VLPGKL
-436 QADGWLVPAT
+436 QADGWIVPAT
-446 TGSEMTAVQVKGII
+446 AGSELTAAQVKGII
-460 DQGIVEAGKTRAQ
+460 DQGTVEAGKTRAQ

-501 GATVFSIDVAVA
+501 GATLFSIDVAVA

-528 TDRAGTVPVGTAFTN
+528 TDRTGTVPIGTAFTN
-543 RSFRYLASAH
+543 RTFRYLASAH

-592 FTTVLGYDSFNTGS
+592 FKTVLGYDSFNTGS
-606 NFHSTTMPRENQNG
+606 NFHSTTMPAANQNG
-620 VVFFPGSTPLYVGR
+620 IVFFPGSSALYVGR

-646 VDQDDVVTYYAAAG
+646 VDQDDVVTSYAAAG

>member
-1 MRALWREWWGKTA
+1 MRALWREWWGTTA
-14 LKGAK
+14 LKGA
-19 RPGHRHRHR
+19 RWPARRR
-28 HRHTPARLGSE
+28 TPAWLGAE

-52 STVEVEALLN
+52 STVEVESLLK

-71 DAIIAVVD
+71 DAIIAIVD

-84 LGVRTESDVSFA
+84 LGVRTESDVNFA

-116 FFSNTQ
+116 FFSNNQ

-154 TGPGYVAPVGLG
+154 QGPGYVAPVGLG

-193 KPGVLPT
+193 KPGVSPAS
-200 DPFDAANFIIDRRSY
+200 PFDAANFIIDRRAY
-215 SAQVAGTY
+215 AAQVAGTY

-253 NTNEVIGGLG
+253 GTNEVIGGLG

-275 EQGFVATATQTRQNR
+275 EQGFVASAKQTRQNR
-290 LNAPKVLEAELI
+290 LNAPKALEAELI

-329 LITLAPSEN
+329 LITLAPAD
-338 ILTRT
+338 IIA
-343 YNPNGSLLQRA
+343 RA
-354 NIGYQLPLPAP
+354 GGIKLPLTAP
-365 LSVSQ
+365 RSIPQ
-370 TQGLVNKVNNAARIN
+370 TQALVNKINNAARIN

-404 TLFTLAGKLGP
+404 TLFTLASKLGP

-430 VLDGKL
+430 VLPGKL

-446 TGSEMTAVQVKGII
+446 AGSELTAVQVKGII

-528 TDRAGTVPVGTAFTN
+528 ADQAGTVPIGTAFTN
-543 RSFRYLASAH
+543 RTFRYLASAH
-553 DPSGNTAAGPGAFS
+553 YPSGNTAAGPGAFS
-567 ILKDAGINPK
+567 ILKDAGINPM

-620 VVFFPGSTPLYVGR
+620 VVFFPGSTALYVGR

-646 VDQDDVVTYYAAAG
+646 VDQDDVVTSYAAAG
-660 SPQGNFNAPTDLRA
+660 SAQGNFNAPTDLRA
-674 DNYRVSGIR
+674 DNYLVGGIR

>member
-1 MRALWREWWGKTA
+1 MRALWREWWGTTA
-14 LKGAK
+14 LKGA
-19 RPGHRHRHR
+19 RWPARRR
-28 HRHTPARLGSE
+28 TPAWLGAE

-52 STVEVEALLN
+52 STVEVESLLK

-71 DAIIAVVD
+71 DAIIAIVD

-84 LGVRTESDVSFA
+84 LGVRTESDVNFA

-116 FFSNTQ
+116 FFSNNQ

-154 TGPGYVAPVGLG
+154 QGPGYVAPVGLG

-193 KPGVLPT
+193 KPGVSPAS
-200 DPFDAANFIIDRRSY
+200 PFDAANFIIDRRAY
-215 SAQVAGTY
+215 AAQVAGTY

-253 NTNEVIGGLG
+253 GTNEVIGGLG

-275 EQGFVATATQTRQNR
+275 EQGFVATAKQTRQNR
-290 LNAPKVLEAELI
+290 LNAPKALEAELI

-329 LITLAPSEN
+329 LITLAPAD
-338 ILTRT
+338 IIA
-343 YNPNGSLLQRA
+343 RA
-354 NIGYQLPLPAP
+354 GGIKLPLTAP
-365 LSVSQ
+365 RSIPQ
-370 TQGLVNKVNNAARIN
+370 TQALVNKINNAARIN

-430 VLDGKL
+430 VLPGKL
-436 QADGWLVPAT
+436 QADGWIVPAT
-446 TGSEMTAVQVKGII
+446 AGSELTAAQVKGII

-528 TDRAGTVPVGTAFTN
+528 ADQAGTVPIGTAFTN
-543 RSFRYLASAH
+543 RTFRYLASAH
-553 DPSGNTAAGPGAFS
+553 YPSGNTAAGPGAFS

-620 VVFFPGSTPLYVGR
+620 VVFFPGSTALYVGR

-646 VDQDDVVTYYAAAG
+646 VDQDDVVTSYAAAG
-660 SPQGNFNAPTDLRA
+660 SAQGNFKAPTDLRA
-674 DNYRVSGIR
+674 DNYLVGGIR

>member
-1 MRALWREWWGKTA
+1 MRALWREWWGTTA
-14 LKGAK
+14 LKGA
-19 RPGHRHRHR
+19 RWPARRR
-28 HRHTPARLGSE
+28 TPAWLGAE

-52 STVEVEALLN
+52 STVEVESLLK

-71 DAIIAVVD
+71 DAIIAIVD

-84 LGVRTESDVSFA
+84 LGVRTESDVNFA

-116 FFSNTQ
+116 FFSNNQ

-154 TGPGYVAPVGLG
+154 QGPGYVAPVGLG

-193 KPGVLPT
+193 KPGVSPAS
-200 DPFDAANFIIDRRSY
+200 PFDAANFIIDRRAY
-215 SAQVAGTY
+215 AAQVAGTY

-253 NTNEVIGGLG
+253 GTNEVIGGLG

-275 EQGFVATATQTRQNR
+275 EQGFVATAKQTRQNR
-290 LNAPKVLEAELI
+290 LNAPKALEAELI

-329 LITLAPSEN
+329 LITLAPAD
-338 ILTRT
+338 IIA
-343 YNPNGSLLQRA
+343 RA
-354 NIGYQLPLPAP
+354 GGIKLPLTAP
-365 LSVSQ
+365 RSIPQ
-370 TQGLVNKVNNAARIN
+370 TQALVNKINNAARIN
-385 LGGIALQSFGPQAG
+385 LGGIALQSFGPQVG

-404 TLFTLAGKLGP
+404 TLFKLAGTLGP

-430 VLDGKL
+430 VLPGKL

-446 TGSEMTAVQVKGII
+446 AGSELTAVQVKGII

-528 TDRAGTVPVGTAFTN
+528 ADQAGTVPIGTAFTN
-543 RSFRYLASAH
+543 RTFRYLASAH
-553 DPSGNTAAGPGAFS
+553 YPSGNTAAGPGAFS

-620 VVFFPGSTPLYVGR
+620 VVFFPGSTALYVGR

-646 VDQDDVVTYYAAAG
+646 VDQDDVVTSYAAAG
-660 SPQGNFNAPTDLRA
+660 SAQGNFKAPTDLRA
-674 DNYRVSGIR
+674 DNYLVGGIR

>member
-1 MRALWREWWGKTA
+1 MMASWQGWWGKTA
-14 LKGAK
+14 LKRAK
-19 RPGHRHRHR
+19 RPRHCHS
-28 HRHTPARLGSE
+28 PARLGTE

-84 LGVRTESDVSFA
+84 LGVRTESDVKFA

-122 AILTSRTVSHISQS
+122 AILTARTVSHISQS

-193 KPGVLPT
+193 KPGVSAAS
-200 DPFDAANFIIDRRSY
+200 PFDPANFIIDRRSY

-290 LNAPKVLEAELI
+290 LNAPKALEAELI

-317 VDVPLVKGSTLA
+317 IDVPLVGGSKLA
-329 LITLAPSEN
+329 TITLAPAY
-338 ILTRT
+338 IIV
-343 YNPNGSLLQRA
+343 RA
-354 NIGYQLPLPAP
+354 GGIKLPLTAP

-415 GTVSGSDQPVKGAVT
+415 GKVSGSDQPVKGVLT
-430 VLDGKL
+430 VLPGKL
-436 QADGWLVPAT
+436 QADGWIVPAT
-446 TGSEMTAVQVKGII
+446 AGSELTAAQVKGII
-460 DQGIVEAGKTRAQ
+460 DHGIVESDKTRAQ

-487 SDFDGTILGLYRMS
+487 SDFNGTILGLYRMP

-528 TDRAGTVPVGTAFTN
+528 ADQAGSVPKLTAFTN
-543 RSFRYLASAH
+543 RTFRYLASAH
-553 DPSGNTAAGPGAFS
+553 YPSGNTAAGPGAFS

-577 TGLNTNPNSPPLASS
+577 TGLNIGPPRPANT

-646 VDQDDVVTYYAAAG
+646 VDQDDVVTSYAAAG

-674 DNYRVSGIR
+674 DNYLVSRIR

-692 PFTGA
+692 PFTGAS

>member
-14 LKGAK
+14 LKGA
-19 RPGHRHRHR
+19 RWPARR
-28 HRHTPARLGSE
+28 TPAWLGAE

-52 STVEVEALLN
+52 STVEVESLLK

-71 DAIIAVVD
+71 DAIIAIVD

-84 LGVRTESDVSFA
+84 LGVRTESDISFA

-116 FFSNTQ
+116 FFSNNQ

-154 TGPGYVAPVGLG
+154 QGPGYVAPVGLG

-193 KPGVLPT
+193 KPGISPAS
-200 DPFDAANFIIDRRSY
+200 PFDAANFIIDRRSY

-253 NTNEVIGGLG
+253 GTNEVIGGLG

-275 EQGFVATATQTRQNR
+275 EQGFVATAKQTRQNR
-290 LNAPKVLEAELI
+290 LNAPKALEAELI
-302 ALETLLPMNVGKPAV
+302 ALETLLPINVGKPAV
-317 VDVPLVKGSTLA
+317 VDVPLVSPTLA
-329 LITLAPSEN
+329 TITLAPAD
-338 ILTRT
+338 IIA
-343 YNPNGSLLQRA
+343 RA
-354 NIGYQLPLPAP
+354 GGIKLPLTAP
-365 LSVSQ
+365 RSTAQ
-370 TQGLVNKVNNAARIN
+370 TQALVNKINNAARIN

-430 VLDGKL
+430 VLPGKL
-436 QADGWLVPAT
+436 QADGWIVPAT
-446 TGSEMTAVQVKGII
+446 AGSELTAAQVKGII
-460 DQGIVEAGKTRAQ
+460 DHGIVESDKTRAQ

-487 SDFDGTILGLYRMS
+487 SDFNGTILGLYRMP

-528 TDRAGTVPVGTAFTN
+528 ADQAGSVPKLTAFTN
-543 RSFRYLASAH
+543 RTFRYLASAH
-553 DPSGNTAAGPGAFS
+553 YPSGNTAAGPGAFS

-577 TGLNTNPNSPPLASS
+577 TGLNIGPPRPANT

-646 VDQDDVVTYYAAAG
+646 VDQDDVVTSYAAAG

-674 DNYRVSGIR
+674 DNYLVSRIR

-692 PFTGA
+692 PFTGAS

>member
-14 LKGAK
+14 LKGA
-19 RPGHRHRHR
+19 RWPARR
-28 HRHTPARLGSE
+28 TPAWLGAE

-52 STVEVEALLN
+52 STVEVESLLK

-71 DAIIAVVD
+71 DAIIAIVD

-84 LGVRTESDVSFA
+84 LGVRTESDISFA

-116 FFSNTQ
+116 FFSYNQ

-154 TGPGYVAPVGLG
+154 QGPGYVAPVGLG

-193 KPGVLPT
+193 KPGISPAS
-200 DPFDAANFIIDRRSY
+200 PFDAANFIIDRRSY

-253 NTNEVIGGLG
+253 GTNEVIGGLG

-275 EQGFVATATQTRQNR
+275 EQGFVATAKQTRQNR
-290 LNAPKVLEAELI
+290 LNAPKALEAELI
-302 ALETLLPMNVGKPAV
+302 ALETLLPINVGKPAV
-317 VDVPLVKGSTLA
+317 VDVPLVSPTLA
-329 LITLAPSEN
+329 TITLAPAD
-338 ILTRT
+338 IIA
-343 YNPNGSLLQRA
+343 RA
-354 NIGYQLPLPAP
+354 GGIKLPLTAP
-365 LSVSQ
+365 RSTAQ
-370 TQGLVNKVNNAARIN
+370 TQALVNKINNAARIN

-430 VLDGKL
+430 VLPGKL
-436 QADGWLVPAT
+436 QADGWIVPAT
-446 TGSEMTAVQVKGII
+446 AGSELTAAQVKGII
-460 DQGIVEAGKTRAQ
+460 DQGTVEAGKTRAQ

-501 GATVFSIDVAVA
+501 GATLFSIDVAVA

-528 TDRAGTVPVGTAFTN
+528 TDRTGTVPIGTAFTN
-543 RSFRYLASAH
+543 RTFRYLASAH
-553 DPSGNTAAGPGAFS
+553 DPSGNTAAGPGAVS

-577 TGLNTNPNSPPLASS
+577 TGLKFPFHDDACGQPERHCLLPRQFSPLSGAE
-592 FTTVLGYDSFNTGS
+592 V
-606 NFHSTTMPRENQNG
+606 
-620 VVFFPGSTPLYVGR
+620 VGR
-634 KLSGGFGVSGDG
+634 
-646 VDQDDVVTYYAAAG
+646 
-660 SPQGNFNAPTDLRA
+660 
-674 DNYRVSGIR
+674 IR
-683 LPYVKYSRN
+683 RQR
-692 PFTGA
+692 

>member
-14 LKGAK
+14 LKGA
-19 RPGHRHRHR
+19 RWPARR
-28 HRHTPARLGSE
+28 TPAWLGAE

-52 STVEVEALLN
+52 STVEVESLLK

-71 DAIIAVVD
+71 DAIIAIVD

-84 LGVRTESDVSFA
+84 LGVRTESDISFA

-116 FFSNTQ
+116 FFSNNQ

-154 TGPGYVAPVGLG
+154 QGPGYVAPVGLG

-193 KPGVLPT
+193 KPGISPAS
-200 DPFDAANFIIDRRSY
+200 PFDAANFIIDRRSY

-253 NTNEVIGGLG
+253 GTNEVIGGLG

-275 EQGFVATATQTRQNR
+275 EQGFVATAKQTRQNR
-290 LNAPKVLEAELI
+290 LNAPKALEAELI
-302 ALETLLPMNVGKPAV
+302 ALETLLPINVGKPAV
-317 VDVPLVKGSTLA
+317 VDVPLVSPTLA
-329 LITLAPSEN
+329 TITLAPAD
-338 ILTRT
+338 IIA
-343 YNPNGSLLQRA
+343 RA
-354 NIGYQLPLPAP
+354 GGIKLPLTAP
-365 LSVSQ
+365 RSTAQ
-370 TQGLVNKVNNAARIN
+370 TQALVNKINNAARIN

-430 VLDGKL
+430 VLPGKL
-436 QADGWLVPAT
+436 QADGWIVPAT
-446 TGSEMTAVQVKGII
+446 AGSELTAAQVKGII
-460 DQGIVEAGKTRAQ
+460 DQGTVEAGKTRAQ

-501 GATVFSIDVAVA
+501 GATLFSIDVAVA

-528 TDRAGTVPVGTAFTN
+528 TDRTGTVPIGTAFTN
-543 RSFRYLASAH
+543 RTFRYLASAH

-592 FTTVLGYDSFNTGS
+592 FKTVLGYDSFNTGS
-606 NFHSTTMPRENQNG
+606 NFHSTTMPAANQNG
-620 VVFFPGSTPLYVGR
+620 IVFFPGSSALYVGR

-646 VDQDDVVTYYAAAG
+646 VDQDDVVTSYAAAG

-692 PFTGA
+692 PFTEAS

>member
-14 LKGAK
+14 LKGA
-19 RPGHRHRHR
+19 RWPARR
-28 HRHTPARLGSE
+28 TPAWLGAE

-52 STVEVEALLN
+52 STVEVESLLK

-71 DAIIAVVD
+71 DAIIAIVD

-84 LGVRTESDVSFA
+84 LGVRTESDISFA

-116 FFSNTQ
+116 FFSNNQ

-154 TGPGYVAPVGLG
+154 QGPGYVAPVGLG

-193 KPGVLPT
+193 KPGISPAS
-200 DPFDAANFIIDRRSY
+200 PFDAANFIIDRRSY

-253 NTNEVIGGLG
+253 GTNEVIGGLG

-275 EQGFVATATQTRQNR
+275 EQGFVATDKQTRQNR
-290 LNAPKVLEAELI
+290 LNAPKALEAELI

-329 LITLAPSEN
+329 LITLAPAD
-338 ILTRT
+338 IIA
-343 YNPNGSLLQRA
+343 RA
-354 NIGYQLPLPAP
+354 GGIKLPLTAP
-365 LSVSQ
+365 RSIPQ
-370 TQGLVNKVNNAARIN
+370 TQALVNKINNAARIN

-430 VLDGKL
+430 VLPGKL

-446 TGSEMTAVQVKGII
+446 AGSELTAVQVKGII

-501 GATVFSIDVAVA
+501 GATLFSIDVAVA

-528 TDRAGTVPVGTAFTN
+528 TDRTGTVPIGTAFTN
-543 RSFRYLASAH
+543 RTFRYLASAH

-592 FTTVLGYDSFNTGS
+592 FKTVLGYDSFNTGS
-606 NFHSTTMPRENQNG
+606 NFHSTTMPAANQNG
-620 VVFFPGSTPLYVGR
+620 IVFFPGSSALYVGR

-646 VDQDDVVTYYAAAG
+646 VDQDDVVTSYAAAG

>member
-1 MRALWREWWGKTA
+1 MRAFWREWWGTTA
-14 LKGAK
+14 LKGA
-19 RPGHRHRHR
+19 RRA
-28 HRHTPARLGSE
+28 PARLGAE

-52 STVEVEALLN
+52 STVEVEALLK

-71 DAIIAVVD
+71 DAIIAIVD

-84 LGVRTESDVSFA
+84 LGVRTESDVNFA

-193 KPGVLPT
+193 KPGVSPAS
-200 DPFDAANFIIDRRSY
+200 PFDAANFIIDRRSY
-215 SAQVAGTY
+215 AAQVAGTY

-253 NTNEVIGGLG
+253 DTNEVIGGLG

-290 LNAPKVLEAELI
+290 LNAPKALEAELI
-302 ALETLLPMNVGKPAV
+302 ALETLLPMKVGKPAV
-317 VDVPLVKGSTLA
+317 ADVPLVKGSTLA

-338 ILTRT
+338 ILMVP

-354 NIGYQLPLPAP
+354 NIGYRLPLTEP

-404 TLFTLAGKLGP
+404 TLFNLAAQLTAKPGP
-415 GTVSGSDQPVKGAVT
+415 WTFSGTEQFVAPGNVRYLP
-430 VLDGKL
+430 GKL
-436 QADGWLVPAT
+436 QAAGWIVPAT
-446 TGSEMTAVQVKGII
+446 SGSELTAVQVKGII

-487 SDFDGTILGLYRMS
+487 SDFDGTILGLYRMP

-513 KARNTVYYASADLQP
+513 KARNTVYYASADLQNHP
-528 TDRAGTVPVGTAFTN
+528 TDRVGTVPIGTAFTN

-553 DPSGNTAAGPGAFS
+553 YPSGNTAAGPGAFS

-577 TGLNTNPNSPPLASS
+577 TGLNIGPPRPAKS

-606 NFHSTTMPRENQNG
+606 NFHSTAMPAANQNG
-620 VVFFPGSTPLYVGR
+620 IVFFPGSTPLYVRR

-660 SPQGNFNAPTDLRA
+660 SAQGNFNAPTDLRA
-674 DNYRVSGIR
+674 DNYLVGGIR

-692 PFTGA
+692 PFTGAA

>member
-1 MRALWREWWGKTA
+1 
-14 LKGAK
+14 
-19 RPGHRHRHR
+19 
-28 HRHTPARLGSE
+28 
-39 GLEPRAMLAADQL
+39 MLAADQL
-52 STVEVEALLN
+52 STVEVESLLK

-71 DAIIAVVD
+71 DAIIAIVD

-84 LGVRTESDVSFA
+84 LGVRTESDVNFA

-116 FFSNTQ
+116 FFSNNQ

-142 MQADPNSTIDTI
+142 MQADPNSTTDTI
-154 TGPGYVAPVGLG
+154 QGPGYVAPVGLG

-193 KPGVLPT
+193 KPGVSPAS
-200 DPFDAANFIIDRRSY
+200 PFDAANFVIDRRSY

-253 NTNEVIGGLG
+253 GTNEVIGGLG

-275 EQGFVATATQTRQNR
+275 EQGFVANATQTRQNR
-290 LNAPKVLEAELI
+290 LNAPKALEAELI
-302 ALETLLPMNVGKPAV
+302 ALETLLPINVGKPAV
-317 VDVPLVKGSTLA
+317 VDVPLVSPTLA
-329 LITLAPSEN
+329 TITLAPAD
-338 ILTRT
+338 IIA
-343 YNPNGSLLQRA
+343 RA
-354 NIGYQLPLPAP
+354 GGIKLPLTAP
-365 LSVSQ
+365 LSTAQ
-370 TQGLVNKVNNAARIN
+370 TQALVNKINNAARIN

-415 GTVSGSDQPVKGAVT
+415 GTVSGSDQPVKGAVA
-430 VLDGKL
+430 VLPGKL
-436 QADGWLVPAT
+436 QADGWIVPAT
-446 TGSEMTAVQVKGII
+446 AGSELTAAQVKGII
-460 DQGIVEAGKTRAQ
+460 DQGTVEAGKTRAQ

-501 GATVFSIDVAVA
+501 GATLFSIDVAVA

-528 TDRAGTVPVGTAFTN
+528 ADRAGTVPIGTAFTN
-543 RSFRYLASAH
+543 RTFRYLASAH

-592 FTTVLGYDSFNTGS
+592 FKTVLGYDSFNTGS
-606 NFHSTTMPRENQNG
+606 NFHSTAMPAANQNG
-620 VVFFPGSTPLYVGR
+620 IVFFPGSTPLYVGR

-646 VDQDDVVTYYAAAG
+646 VDQDDVVTSYAAAG
-660 SPQGNFNAPTDLRA
+660 SPQGNFNAPADLRA

>member
-1 MRALWREWWGKTA
+1 MRALWREWWGTTA
-14 LKGAK
+14 LKGA
-19 RPGHRHRHR
+19 RWPARRR
-28 HRHTPARLGSE
+28 TPAWLGAE

-52 STVEVEALLN
+52 STVEVESLLK

-71 DAIIAVVD
+71 DAIIAIVD

-84 LGVRTESDVSFA
+84 LGVRTESDVNFA

-116 FFSNTQ
+116 FFSNNQ

-154 TGPGYVAPVGLG
+154 QGPGYVAPVGLG

-193 KPGVLPT
+193 KPGVSPAS
-200 DPFDAANFIIDRRSY
+200 PFDAANFIIDRRAY
-215 SAQVAGTY
+215 AAQVAGTY

-253 NTNEVIGGLG
+253 GTNEVIGGLG

-275 EQGFVATATQTRQNR
+275 EQGFVATAKQTRQNR
-290 LNAPKVLEAELI
+290 LNAPKALEAELI
-302 ALETLLPMNVGKPAV
+302 ALETLLPINVGKPAV

-329 LITLAPSEN
+329 LITLAPAD
-338 ILTRT
+338 IIA
-343 YNPNGSLLQRA
+343 RA
-354 NIGYQLPLPAP
+354 GGIKLPLTAP
-365 LSVSQ
+365 RSIPQ
-370 TQGLVNKVNNAARIN
+370 TQALVNKINNAARIN

-430 VLDGKL
+430 VLPGKL

-446 TGSEMTAVQVKGII
+446 AGSELTAVQVKGII

-528 TDRAGTVPVGTAFTN
+528 ADQAGTVPIGTAFTN
-543 RSFRYLASAH
+543 RTFRYLASAH
-553 DPSGNTAAGPGAFS
+553 YPSGNTAAGPGAFS

-620 VVFFPGSTPLYVGR
+620 VVFFPGSTALYVGR

-646 VDQDDVVTYYAAAG
+646 VDQDDVVTSYAAAG
-660 SPQGNFNAPTDLRA
+660 SAQGNFNAPTDLRA
-674 DNYRVSGIR
+674 DNYLVGGIR

>member
-14 LKGAK
+14 LKGA
-19 RPGHRHRHR
+19 RWPARR
-28 HRHTPARLGSE
+28 TPAWLGAE

-52 STVEVEALLN
+52 STVEVESLLK

-71 DAIIAVVD
+71 DAIIAIVD

-84 LGVRTESDVSFA
+84 LGVRTESDVNFA

-116 FFSNTQ
+116 FFSNNQ

-154 TGPGYVAPVGLG
+154 QGPGYVAPVGLG

-193 KPGVLPT
+193 KPGISPAS
-200 DPFDAANFIIDRRSY
+200 PFDAANFIIDRRSY

-253 NTNEVIGGLG
+253 GTNEVIGGLG

-275 EQGFVATATQTRQNR
+275 EQGFVATAKQTRQNR
-290 LNAPKVLEAELI
+290 LNAPKALEAELI
-302 ALETLLPMNVGKPAV
+302 ALETLLPINVGKPAV
-317 VDVPLVKGSTLA
+317 VDVPLVSPTLA
-329 LITLAPSEN
+329 TITLAPAD
-338 ILTRT
+338 IIA
-343 YNPNGSLLQRA
+343 RA
-354 NIGYQLPLPAP
+354 GGIKLPLTAP
-365 LSVSQ
+365 RSTAQ
-370 TQGLVNKVNNAARIN
+370 TQALVNKINNAARIN

-430 VLDGKL
+430 VLPGKL
-436 QADGWLVPAT
+436 QADGWIVPAT
-446 TGSEMTAVQVKGII
+446 AGSELTAAQVKGII
-460 DQGIVEAGKTRAQ
+460 DQGTVEAGKTRAQ

-501 GATVFSIDVAVA
+501 GATLFSIDVAVA

-528 TDRAGTVPVGTAFTN
+528 TDRTGTVPIGTAFTN
-543 RSFRYLASAH
+543 RTFRYLASAH

-620 VVFFPGSTPLYVGR
+620 VVFFPGSTALYVGR

-646 VDQDDVVTYYAAAG
+646 VDQDDVVTSYAAAG
-660 SPQGNFNAPTDLRA
+660 SAQGNFKAPTDLRA
-674 DNYRVSGIR
+674 DNYLVGGIR

>member
-1 MRALWREWWGKTA
+1 MRALWREWWGTTA
-14 LKGAK
+14 LKGA
-19 RPGHRHRHR
+19 RWPARRR
-28 HRHTPARLGSE
+28 TPAWLGAE

-52 STVEVEALLN
+52 STVEVESLLK

-71 DAIIAVVD
+71 DAIIAIVD

-84 LGVRTESDVSFA
+84 LGVRTESDVNFA

-116 FFSNTQ
+116 FFSNNQ

-154 TGPGYVAPVGLG
+154 QGPGYVAPVGLG

-193 KPGVLPT
+193 KPGVSPAS
-200 DPFDAANFIIDRRSY
+200 PFDAANFIIDRRAY
-215 SAQVAGTY
+215 AAQVAGTY
-223 GAVGSQA
+223 GAVGSHA

-253 NTNEVIGGLG
+253 GTNEVIGGLG

-275 EQGFVATATQTRQNR
+275 EQGFVATAKQTRQNR
-290 LNAPKVLEAELI
+290 LNAPKALEAELI

-329 LITLAPSEN
+329 LITLAPAD
-338 ILTRT
+338 IIA
-343 YNPNGSLLQRA
+343 RA
-354 NIGYQLPLPAP
+354 GGIKLPLTAP
-365 LSVSQ
+365 RSIPQ
-370 TQGLVNKVNNAARIN
+370 TQALVNKINNAARIN
-385 LGGIALQSFGPQAG
+385 LGGIALQSFGPQVG

-404 TLFTLAGKLGP
+404 TLFKLAGTLGP

-430 VLDGKL
+430 VLPGKL

-446 TGSEMTAVQVKGII
+446 AGSELTAVQVKGII

-528 TDRAGTVPVGTAFTN
+528 ADQAGTVPIGTAFTN
-543 RSFRYLASAH
+543 RTFRYLASAH
-553 DPSGNTAAGPGAFS
+553 YPSGNTAAGPGAFS

-620 VVFFPGSTPLYVGR
+620 VVFFPGSTALYVGR

-646 VDQDDVVTYYAAAG
+646 VDQDDVVTSYAAAG
-660 SPQGNFNAPTDLRA
+660 SAQGNFKAPTDLRA
-674 DNYRVSGIR
+674 DNYLVGGIR

>member
-1 MRALWREWWGKTA
+1 MRALWREWWGTTA
-14 LKGAK
+14 LKGA
-19 RPGHRHRHR
+19 RWPARRR
-28 HRHTPARLGSE
+28 TPAWLGAE

-52 STVEVEALLN
+52 STVEVESLLK

-71 DAIIAVVD
+71 DAIIAIVD

-84 LGVRTESDVSFA
+84 LGVRTESDVNFA

-116 FFSNTQ
+116 FFSNNQ

-154 TGPGYVAPVGLG
+154 QGPGYVAPVGLG

-193 KPGVLPT
+193 KPGVSPAS
-200 DPFDAANFIIDRRSY
+200 PFDAANFIIDRRAY
-215 SAQVAGTY
+215 AAQVAGTY

-253 NTNEVIGGLG
+253 GTNEVIGGLG

-275 EQGFVATATQTRQNR
+275 EQGFVATAKQTRQNR
-290 LNAPKVLEAELI
+290 LNAPKALEAELI

-329 LITLAPSEN
+329 LITLAPAD
-338 ILTRT
+338 IIA
-343 YNPNGSLLQRA
+343 RA
-354 NIGYQLPLPAP
+354 GGIKLPLTAP
-365 LSVSQ
+365 RSIPQ
-370 TQGLVNKVNNAARIN
+370 TQALVNKINNAARIN
-385 LGGIALQSFGPQAG
+385 LGGIALQSFGPQVG

-404 TLFTLAGKLGP
+404 TLFKLAGTLGP

-430 VLDGKL
+430 VLPGKL

-446 TGSEMTAVQVKGII
+446 AGSELTAVQVKGII

-528 TDRAGTVPVGTAFTN
+528 ADQAGTVPIGTAFTN
-543 RSFRYLASAH
+543 RTFRYLASAH

-620 VVFFPGSTPLYVGR
+620 VVFFPGSTALYVGR

-646 VDQDDVVTYYAAAG
+646 VDQDDVVTSYAAAG
-660 SPQGNFNAPTDLRA
+660 SAQGNFKAPTDLRA
-674 DNYRVSGIR
+674 DNYLVGGIR